1 MGVECSAAGV
11 GEQGPGFDRCVD
23 RCEPSPSFQPARW
36 TVRAGDRR
44 ESVRGEAVHRRQG
57 AEDELPHYA
66 VGDDVDWLPD
76 HRGDVASHV
85 ASELSVL
92 FRYQWILAL

>member
-1 MGVECSAAGV
+1 MSKDLDLIAASTAANQVHLFNLRDGRFVQVIDVSQFVEKPFTDDKV
-11 GEQGPGFDRCVD
+11 PKTNYRI
-23 RCEPSPSFQPARW
+23 
-36 TVRAGDRR
+36 
-44 ESVRGEAVHRRQG
+44 
-57 AEDELPHYA
+57 
-66 VGDDVDWLPD
+66 GDDVDWLPD